1 MLRSLL
7 IVRALFNLAFGVVL
21 LFWAEHEVLRG
32 FGRGGFYALVDGVLT
47 LAIAASLLRTPARG
61 LTWLAGVDAALRL
74 AAGAFIVSN
83 PGLEQMPL
91 TTSLFLGVLTV
102 AFIVLGLMGLAYA
115 LTGLRRQRG
124 AVSDTSL
131 LWPAAALGLCTLLL
145 GTAFALTAVDQQLR
159 VILSWYAIALGVILG
174 FTALRLRPTTAAVG
188 PSAGIAR

>member
-1 MLRSLL
+1 MLTKGLGKQVIIDNKGGAGGTVGAS
-7 IVRALFNLAFGVVL
+7 VASRATP
-21 LFWAEHEVLRG
+21 
-32 FGRGGFYALVDGVLT
+32 DGYT
-47 LAIAASLLRTPARG
+47 
-61 LTWLAGVDAALRL
+61 
-74 AAGAFIVSN
+74 F
-83 PGLEQMPL
+83 
-91 TTSLFLGVLTV
+91 F
-102 AFIVLGLMGLAYA
+102 MGLAYA